1 VEEEESRVRQIEYA
15 RLVIR
20 KATTRRFIMTET
32 YKWHE
37 VYKAAVLETERG
49 DVDDVAE
56 VWQCWTKME
65 ERIQAA
71 EAALHERK
79 NEFALNHGGTPEEN
93 QAIEDALRG
102 LGILR
107 DDAARWREKRAS

>member
-37 VYKAAVLETERG
+37 VYKAAVLET
-49 DVDDVAE
+49 D
-56 VWQCWTKME
+56 WTKME

-107 DDAARWREKRAS
+107 DDAAR

>member
-1 VEEEESRVRQIEYA
+1 
-15 RLVIR
+15 
-20 KATTRRFIMTET
+20 MTET

-37 VYKAAVLETERG
+37 VYKAAVLET
-49 DVDDVAE
+49 D
-56 VWQCWTKME
+56 WTKME